1 MFEEKQMV
9 DLQPDVHKKVCN
21 FLKALDNLKTI
32 EGKTPPYDAIT
43 EAGMVSLFENCFEQA
58 WKAMKERLEFN
69 GYGERK
75 LGSPNAII
83 KLAFQ
88 AEMID
93 DEELWSAALRARNN
107 VVHSY
112 SDEIA
117 LSIIKDTQSKFIVM
131 FEKLRQELIEN
142 WL

>member
-1 MFEEKQMV
+1 MHDV
-9 DLQPDVHKKVCN
+9 DIHKKVNN
-21 FLKALDNLKTI
+21 FFRALKNLKEI
-32 EGKTPPYDAIT
+32 EGKEPPFDTIT
-43 EAGMVSLFENCFEQA
+43 EAGMVSLFEICFEQS
-58 WKAMKERLEFN
+58 WKAMKERLEYH

-75 LGSPNAII
+75 LGSPNAVI
-83 KLAFQ
+83 KLAYQ

-93 DEELWSAALRARNN
+93 DEQLWSEALKARND

-117 LSIIKDTQSKFIVM
+117 LQIIKDSQEKFLPM
-131 FEKLRQELIEN
+131 FEALRKNLVTN

>member
-1 MFEEKQMV
+1 MDASFIEG
-9 DLQPDVHKKVCN
+9 LQPDVHKKVGN
-21 FLKALDNLKTI
+21 FFKALENLKTI

-43 EAGMVSLFENCFEQA
+43 EAGMVSLFEICFGQA

-69 GYGERK
+69 GYGERR
-75 LGSPNAII
+75 LGSPNAVI
-83 KLAFQ
+83 KLAYQ

-93 DEELWSAALRARNN
+93 DEDIWSDALLARNN

-117 LSIIKDTQSKFIVM
+117 LSIIKDTQDKFIVM
-131 FEKLRQELIEN
+131 FEKLRQELLDN

>member
-1 MFEEKQMV
+1 MV
-9 DLQPDVHKKVCN
+9 VLDKDVHKKVNN
-21 FLKALDNLKTI
+21 FFKALNNLKEI
-32 EGKTPPYDAIT
+32 IGKEPPFDPIT
-43 EAGMVSLFENCFEQA
+43 EAGMVSLFEICFEQS
-58 WKAMKERLEFN
+58 WKAMKERLEYH

-83 KLAFQ
+83 KLAYQ
-88 AEMID
+88 AGMID
-93 DEELWSAALRARNN
+93 DEVLWSEALRARND

-117 LSIIKDTQSKFIVM
+117 LRIIKDSQEKFLPM
-131 FEKLRQELIEN
+131 FEALRKNMETN